1 MATIHILGFAG
12 SLRKQSYNRSLL
24 REARKYLPQGVE
36 LETFE
41 LDDIPPF
48 NQDLENDPPEPVK
61 RFQERARQADGILIA
76 VPEFNYSF
84 PGVLKNALDWG
95 SRPREQSVWTNKPT
109 ALMGAGGRFGAVR
122 SQLHLRQVLLYL
134 DMPTVT
140 KPEVYIQN
148 SWEKFDND
156 GNLTDIQAQ
165 QQVEALMGAFI
176 RLIEQYKGSKS

>member
-12 SLRKQSYNRSLL
+12 SLRKKSYNKFLL
-24 REARKYLPQGVE
+24 REAYKYLPEGVE

-41 LDDIPPF
+41 LDDIPLF

-61 RFQERARQADGILIA
+61 HFKEKVRQADGVLIT
-76 VPEFNYSF
+76 VPEYNYSF
-84 PGVLKNALDWG
+84 PGVLKNAIDWG
-95 SRPREQSVWTNKPT
+95 SRPREQSIWTNKPT

-134 DMPTVT
+134 DMPVVT

-156 GNLTDIQAQ
+156 GNLTDVAAQ
-165 QQVEALMGAFI
+165 QQVEALMAAFV
-176 RLIEQYKGSKS
+176 RLIEQHRR

>member
-12 SLRKQSYNRSLL
+12 SLRKKSYNRSLL
-24 REARKYLPQGVE
+24 REACKYLSEGVE
-36 LETFE
+36 LETAE

-48 NQDLENDPPEPVK
+48 NQDLENDQPEPVRLFCEK
-61 RFQERARQADGILIA
+61 VRRADGILIT
-76 VPEFNYSF
+76 VPEYNYSF

-95 SRPREQSVWTNKPT
+95 SRPREKSVWTGKPT

-134 DMPTVT
+134 DMPVVT

-148 SWEKFDND
+148 SWEKFDSD
-156 GNLTDIQAQ
+156 GNLTDIAAQ
-165 QQVEALMGAFI
+165 QQVEALMGAFV
-176 RLIEQYKGSKS
+176 RLIEQHKQ